1 MADPDDE
8 KAPQQVGP
16 DRPPRDESARHP
28 DERSAEEA
36 GRPKGKH
43 DPTAGPG

>member
-1 MADPDDE
+1 MPDADDE

-16 DRPPRDESARHP
+16 DRPPRDPGATHP
-28 DERSAEEA
+28 DERSDEEE

-43 DPTAGPG
+43 DPTAGRD